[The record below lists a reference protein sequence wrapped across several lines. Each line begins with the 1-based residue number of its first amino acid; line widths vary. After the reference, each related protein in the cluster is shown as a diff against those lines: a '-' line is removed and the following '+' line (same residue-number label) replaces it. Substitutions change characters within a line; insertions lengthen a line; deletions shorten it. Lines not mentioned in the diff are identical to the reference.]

1 MVMSKIKLAHELI
14 PEHKK
19 LNEKE
24 AEEILKKY
32 KIVKTQMPKIS
43 VADPAL
49 KGLDVKKGDIIE
61 IKRKSETAGTA
72 LYYRVVY

>member
-1 MVMSKIKLAHELI
+1 MYKTKLSHELI
-14 PEHKK
+14 PEHRK

-32 KIVKTQMPKIS
+32 KITKNQMPKITA
-43 VADPAL
+43 ADPAL

-72 LYYRVVY
+72 LYYRVAY